1 MLVGS
6 LSWQGVE
13 LIVWLRGS
21 ISAKLANG
29 RGFARPEN
37 VETSFKF
44 RESNVVI
51 CFTKVSVTVRLVGQ
65 KFKKST
71 STAQQAQLSHFL
83 TTTRNVSLFEFAG
96 WFGDRLTSRQLI
108 T

>member
-51 CFTKVSVTVRLVGQ
+51 CFTKVSLFDLSDRNSKNRRRPHNKLS
-65 KFKKST
+65 FPIFF
-71 STAQQAQLSHFL
+71 QQLETFHFS
-83 TTTRNVSLFEFAG
+83 SLQAGFAIG
-96 WFGDRLTSRQLI
+96 
-108 T
+108 